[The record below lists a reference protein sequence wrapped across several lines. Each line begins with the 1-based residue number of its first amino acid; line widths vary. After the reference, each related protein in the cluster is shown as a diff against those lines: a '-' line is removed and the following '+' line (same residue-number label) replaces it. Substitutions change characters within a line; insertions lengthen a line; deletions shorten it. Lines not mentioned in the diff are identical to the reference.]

1 MSYETILTN
10 ARIVAPDE
18 VFRGTLVLRAG
29 RIAALALGRSR
40 CPGAIDCDGDLL
52 LPGLIELHTDN
63 LEKHAA
69 PRPGVRWPSLGAVLA
84 HDAQIAAAGI
94 TTVCDAITI
103 GDIWGDPARGDVL
116 QDLVAALATA
126 SADALLRSD
135 HLLHLRA
142 ETSHA
147 NLLPQ
152 FEALVADAQVR
163 VVTLMDHTPGQRQ
176 FADEAAYRRYYQ
188 GKNRL
193 SDAEMDRLMDRHRD
207 AQRRHAGPN
216 RARVAALARERGL
229 LIGSHDD
236 ASAAHV
242 DEAADTGARFAEF
255 PTTIEAARHARQRG
269 IAVLLGAPNAVR
281 GGSHSG
287 NVSALTLAAA
297 GHCDILSSDYVP
309 ASLAHGMLRLTQDA
323 GMALHAAVA
332 TATSTPAALLGLGDR
347 GRIAVGLR
355 ADLVRLR
362 DRGDTPVPR
371 AVWRGGARIA

>member
-10 ARIVAPDE
+10 ARIVVPDG
-18 VFRGTLVLRAG
+18 VFPGTLVLRAG
-29 RIAALALGRSR
+29 RIAELAHGRAH
-40 CPGAIDCDGDLL
+40 CPGAIDCDHDLL

-69 PRPGVRWPSLGAVLA
+69 PRPGVRWPPLGAVLA

-103 GDIWGDPARGDVL
+103 GDLWGDPARGDVL
-116 QDLVAALATA
+116 HELVAALATA
-126 SADALLRSD
+126 SAGALLRSE

-147 NLLPQ
+147 NLLAQ
-152 FEALVADAQVR
+152 FETLVADSRVR

-176 FADEAAYRRYYQ
+176 FADESAYRRYYQ

-193 SDAEMDRLMDRHRD
+193 SDTEMDALMDRHRD

-216 RARVAALARERGL
+216 RARVATLARERGL

-242 DEAADTGARFAEF
+242 DEAAEAGARFAEF
-255 PTTIEAARHARQRG
+255 PTTIEAARHARMRG

-287 NVSALTLAAA
+287 NVSALALAAA

-309 ASLAHGMLRLTQDA
+309 ASLAHGVIRLARD
-323 GMALHAAVA
+323 GGLALHEAVA
-332 TATSTPAALLGLGDR
+332 AATSTPAALLGLADR
-347 GRIAVGLR
+347 GRIAIGLR

-362 DRGDTPVPR
+362 DRADTPFAH
-371 AVWRGGARIA
+371 AVWRGGERIA